1 MILFHLCPIMKYFW
15 SFLLIILTSASF
27 GQQDTLRLYQTYTS
41 FSNEAKA
48 EWTAFENNWNYF
60 SYAQL
65 KKQQHIK
72 GLSCSNCENFFAD
85 LYLEIDHEGK
95 VSAIKFIKGKRCGLA
110 IEDALLKTQFESTL
124 KKQRFTHLKNKTFI
138 ARFGHALKC

>member
-1 MILFHLCPIMKYFW
+1 MKLFHLCSIMKYFW
-15 SFLLIILTSASF
+15 SFSLIVLTTISF
-27 GQQDTLRLYQTYTS
+27 AQQDTLKLYQTYPS

-60 SYAQL
+60 SYAEL

-72 GLSCSNCENFFAD
+72 SLNCSNCESFFAD

-95 VSAIKFIKGKRCGLA
+95 LTAIKFIKGKRCGSP
-110 IEDALLKTQFESTL
+110 IEDDLLKTQFESTL
-124 KKQRFTHLKNKTFI
+124 KRHSFTHLKNKTFI

>member
-1 MILFHLCPIMKYFW
+1 MKYFW
-15 SFLLIILTSASF
+15 SFLLIILTGISF
-27 GQQDTLRLYQTYTS
+27 AQQDTLQLYQTYTS

-60 SYAQL
+60 SYAEL

-72 GLSCSNCENFFAD
+72 NLNCDNCESFFAD

-95 VSAIKFIKGKRCGLA
+95 ITTIKFVKGKRCGVL
-110 IEDALLKTQFESTL
+110 IEDNFLKAQFESTL
-124 KKQRFTHLKNKTFI
+124 KKQHFTHLKNKAFI
-138 ARFGHALKC
+138 ARFGHVLKC

>member
-1 MILFHLCPIMKYFW
+1 MKYFW
-15 SFLLIILTSASF
+15 SFLLLISTNVFFA
-27 GQQDTLRLYQTYTS
+27 QQDTLRLYQSYTS

-60 SYAQL
+60 SYTEL

-72 GLSCSNCENFFAD
+72 NLNCSNCESFFAD

-95 VSAIKFIKGKRCGLA
+95 ISAIKFINGKRCGLH
-110 IEDALLKTQFESTL
+110 IEDKLLKAQFESTL
-124 KKQRFTHLKNKTFI
+124 KKQSFTHLKNKAFI

>member
-1 MILFHLCPIMKYFW
+1 MKYFW
-15 SFLLIILTSASF
+15 SFLLVILTKLSF
-27 GQQDTLRLYQTYTS
+27 AQQDTLQLYQTYTS

-60 SYAQL
+60 SYAEL

-72 GLSCSNCENFFAD
+72 NLNCNNCESFFAD
-85 LYLEIDHEGK
+85 LYLEIDAEGK
-95 VSAIKFIKGKRCGLA
+95 IITVKFLKGKRCGLA
-110 IEDALLKTQFESTL
+110 IDDKLLEAQFESTL
-124 KKQRFTHLKNKTFI
+124 KKQQFSYLKNKAFI